1 MEKLAYKDRISGD
14 EAEIHI
20 SGCFIQVGLVPNTE
34 WLKDSGLNLSD
45 RGEILTAGD
54 GSTNVKRVFA
64 AGDATDTLFKQIV
77 IAAGSGAT
85 AALGAYNYLM
95 VNE

>member
-1 MEKLAYKDRISGD
+1 MERLAYTDRISGD
-14 EAEIHI
+14 EAEIDI

-34 WLKDSGLNLSD
+34 WLKDSAVALSD
-45 RGEILTAGD
+45 RGEILTGKD
-54 GSTNVKRVFA
+54 GSTNVERVFA
-64 AGDATDTLFKQIV
+64 AGDSSDTLFKQIV